1 MVNIL
6 ELRQAYSSLMLKR
19 LTDRANRIAEK
30 ARQNASWSKRIP
42 NAISVSEAR
51 RTGSGFEI
59 TIEIDSRPDGPA
71 PHAAAFEYGS
81 GEHGDTGA
89 PYIISPKEKAALAF
103 EWPGHDPP
111 WGSQKFIGLGEDGK
125 LLFRFVEHPGVK
137 ARPYLRPAIESER
150 DGLIRSIA
158 STLRDAFLETE
169 VKVEVIRA
177 KK

>member
-1 MVNIL
+1 MPSRFTQFL
-6 ELRQAYSSLMLKR
+6 ESRVIKSL
-19 LTDRANRIAEK
+19 TEEANNIAEK

-51 RTGSGFEI
+51 KTGSGFEVI
-59 TIEIDSRPDGPA
+59 IEIDSTPDGPA

-125 LLFRFVEHPGVK
+125 FLFRFVEHPGVK
-137 ARPYLRPAIESER
+137 ARPYLRPAIESEQGR
-150 DGLIRSIA
+150 LVSKLGRA
-158 STLRDAFLETE
+158 FRDAFRDS
-169 VKVEVIRA
+169 VVRVEVISA

>member
-1 MVNIL
+1 M
-6 ELRQAYSSLMLKR
+6 LRR
-19 LTDRANRIAEK
+19 LTERANIIAEK

-42 NAISVSEAR
+42 DAISVSEAR
-51 RTGSGFEI
+51 KSGSKFEI
-59 TIEIDSRPDGPA
+59 SIKIDSRPDGPA

-89 PYIISPKEKAALAF
+89 PYIISPKERAALAF

-125 LLFRFVEHPGVK
+125 FLFRFVEHPGVK
-137 ARPYLRPAIESER
+137 AKPYLRPAIESER
-150 DGLIRSIA
+150 EGFIKSIA
-158 STLRDAFLETE
+158 STFRDAFVETT
-169 VKVEVIRA
+169 VKEEVISA

>member
-1 MVNIL
+1 
-6 ELRQAYSSLMLKR
+6 MLKR
-19 LTDRANRIAEK
+19 LTERANKIAEK

-51 RTGSGFEI
+51 KTGNGFEI
-59 TIEIDSRPDGPA
+59 AIEIDSSPDGPA

-89 PYIISPKEKAALAF
+89 PYIISPKERAALAF

-125 LLFRFVEHPGVK
+125 FLFRFVEHPGVK
-137 ARPYLRPAIESER
+137 AKPYLQPAIESER
-150 DGLIRSIA
+150 EGFIKSIA
-158 STLRDAFLETE
+158 STIKDAFVETT
-169 VKVEVIRA
+169 VRVTVIRGN
-177 KK
+177 